1 MKGCHVAMI
10 QEARSSS
17 FLKAEPE
24 LKSSSLGKTSFFD
37 LLHGKI
43 RHFCNFTPI
52 FPNERLESEIK
63 ILLRENNFMDE
74 EKIKDDRYQNPNIFK
89 NNIKS

>member
-1 MKGCHVAMI
+1 MI

-24 LKSSSLGKTSFFD
+24 LKSSSLGKTSFFE

-43 RHFCNFTPI
+43 PQNYGILATLPLF
-52 FPNERLESEIK
+52 FPNERFESEIK
-63 ILLRENNFMDE
+63 IILRENNLMDE
-74 EKIKDDRYQNPNIFK
+74 EKIKDDRCQNPNIFK